1 MEVLMVTFEVIAV
14 RYNSILG
21 LKVHKLKNKL
31 GTKAVPTAE
40 MELNQVFDIYF
51 SFFAL
56 LSLCVD
62 SRQARRPN

>member
-1 MEVLMVTFEVIAV
+1 MVTFEVMAV

-40 MELNQVFDIYF
+40 MELNQVFDVYF
-51 SFFAL
+51 SL
-56 LSLCVD
+56 LY
-62 SRQARRPN
+62 